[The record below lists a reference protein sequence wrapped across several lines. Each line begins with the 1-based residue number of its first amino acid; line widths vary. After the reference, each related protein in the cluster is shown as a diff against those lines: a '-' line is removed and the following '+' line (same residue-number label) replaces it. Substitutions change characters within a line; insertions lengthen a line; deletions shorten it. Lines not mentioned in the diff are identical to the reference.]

1 MASPITSTKTIVSPL
16 GNQGAFTDYT
26 LFSDGSCFDNIT
38 QGNTMPFYSEKS
50 DYAFSRDQYKE
61 NVYNA
66 MNKRFLY

>member
-1 MASPITSTKTIVSPL
+1 M
-16 GNQGAFTDYT
+16 GAFTDYT